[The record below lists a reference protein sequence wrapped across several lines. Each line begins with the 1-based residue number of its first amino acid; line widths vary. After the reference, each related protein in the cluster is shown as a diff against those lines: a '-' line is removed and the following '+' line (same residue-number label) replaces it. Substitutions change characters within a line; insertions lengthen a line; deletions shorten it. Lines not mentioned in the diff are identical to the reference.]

1 MRKHV
6 KTENEREAQQAEL
19 LQETMERAQNH
30 ADAADDAADATQNTE
45 TMEDLLAWNRHL
57 LDGATALSTLLIQ
70 FSKDYRKERQHIR
83 VHEAAIRGLLQEQDE
98 RKAVI
103 TQLTAEN
110 TALKEENAALTQA
123 LHSRESAAI
132 PDDAGLP
139 AEAYL
144 TPEYIGDFEKVRKVP
159 VIVEAATIKKE
170 ITIIT
175 REGTLKGYPDDKLMR
190 GIEGELYPCGID
202 IFNATY
208 EYVIDELSE
217 ADDGNRTGA

>member
-1 MRKHV
+1 M

-98 RKAVI
+98 TEGGDYAVNSGEYRTEGRKRGVA
-103 TQLTAEN
+103 
-110 TALKEENAALTQA
+110 QA

-190 GIEGELYPCGID
+190 GIEGELYPCAIH

-217 ADDGNRTGA
+217 ADDDGNRTGA